1 MERTNWE
8 RAAAVTVTLLGAV
21 IGIYWVGRYV
31 LLLFLPFLAALALS
45 LLTRPLVVR
54 LSCRMGE
61 KWAAV
66 TVTALALLFLGLLG
80 YLLCSRLVV
89 EIRGLILAFTQAG
102 AGTDGPIAELAALV
116 RVLRQSLP
124 LPAGGLLAQ
133 ADGLLSQQLTNAV
146 ARLSQWVTDLA
157 VGLLGAMPSVLL
169 FLLVSIISCFY
180 FAVEHRTV
188 CRVIGGL
195 IPARFRGRDWRHR
208 AGVAL
213 RRYLRAYVLLFLL
226 TLAELLI
233 GFLLLR
239 VHYAFLLALVTAVL
253 DILPVLGVGT
263 VLVPYAVLS
272 LVTGHTGLGVGL
284 LILYGVITVV
294 RQVVEPRLVGK
305 SLGLH
310 PILMLVSF
318 YAGFKLFGVAG
329 VFVGPLLTMLI
340 KGLWSRTE
348 ITE

>member
-1 MERTNWE
+1 MEGTNWE
-8 RAAAVTVTLLGAV
+8 RAAAVTVTLLGAAV
-21 IGIYWVGRYV
+21 GIYWAGRYV

-45 LLTRPLVVR
+45 LVTRPLVVR
-54 LSCRMGE
+54 LSRRMGE
-61 KWAAV
+61 KWAAM
-66 TVTALALLFLGLLG
+66 TVTALALLLLGLLG
-80 YLLCSRLVV
+80 YLLCSRLVA

-102 AGTDGPIAELAALV
+102 GAGGPVAELAALV

-124 LPAGGLLAQ
+124 LPTGGLLEQ

-169 FLLVSIISCFY
+169 FLLVSVISCFY

-239 VHYAFLLALVTAVL
+239 VPYAFLLALLTAVL

-263 VLVPYAVLS
+263 VLVPYAVFS
-272 LVTGHTGLGVGL
+272 MITGSTGLGIGL

-310 PILMLVSF
+310 PILMLISF

-329 VFVGPLLTMLI
+329 VFVGPLLAMLI

-348 ITE
+348 TVE